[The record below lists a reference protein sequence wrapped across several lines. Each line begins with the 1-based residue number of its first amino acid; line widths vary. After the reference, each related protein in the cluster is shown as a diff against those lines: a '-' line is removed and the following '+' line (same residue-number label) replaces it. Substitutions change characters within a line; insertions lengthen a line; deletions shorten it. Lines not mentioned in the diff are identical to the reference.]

1 LATMGADEIGDGA
14 FIGSEEGA
22 EHVPGEHLGAAFGG
36 GGEVAGGTDELLK
49 ALAQERGGVFF

>member
-1 LATMGADEIGDGA
+1 MGADEIGDGA

-22 EHVPGEHLGAAFGG
+22 EHVPDEHLGAAF
-36 GGEVAGGTDELLK
+36 AGGTDELLK